1 MKHNHPESLK
11 VIGNYQYNTKHC
23 IGEGSY
29 GKVYEGVELSN
40 QRQVAIKQLHLNSFI
55 NDSYLSS

>member
-1 MKHNHPESLK
+1 MKQNHPESLK
-11 VIGNYQYNTKHC
+11 VIGNFQYNTKHC

-40 QRQVAIKQLHLNSFI
+40 KRQVAIK
-55 NDSYLSS
+55 